1 MRAYAERAGYARADV
16 APIEHD
22 VFRFFVLTP

>member
-1 MRAYAERAGYARADV
+1 MQAYAQRAGYRWVEV

-22 VFRFFVLTP
+22 VFRFFVLRP